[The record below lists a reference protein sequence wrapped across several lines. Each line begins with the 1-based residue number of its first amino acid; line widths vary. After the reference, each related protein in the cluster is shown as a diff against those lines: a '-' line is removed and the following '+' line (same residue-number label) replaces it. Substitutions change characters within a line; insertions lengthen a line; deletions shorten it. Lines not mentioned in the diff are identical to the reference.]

1 MTKAKK
7 QVTKGGEGEYSGK
20 FMKELGKFF
29 EWANE
34 ASYVIMCAKDNTER
48 QWNMEL
54 MKNFEEPGRN
64 KLEAY
69 IKELQKTYVI
79 WSKRTQEEVE
89 DYKLFAKEFK
99 DIPTKR
105 KRQDTSETSGSEM
118 EILQKAKPVK
128 NELQVT
134 IDEDIDTSETFYID
148 TLDFSSEQIIEK
160 IGQPFETG
168 QEDDEHTFEW
178 KLKVN
183 GNVYTIY
190 DWDEKDMPL
199 QDKTWHLGGTVVD
212 KKEISA
218 IKKYL
223 KGAVKKVVKK
233 AKVTE
238 SELNKRELKE
248 CEPNKNKRELNV
260 NDTKKRELNE
270 SESDTNEC
278 DTNECEMN
286 EGELFGDDEDDC
298 DSVQIN
304 LDELSFDD

>member
-1 MTKAKK
+1 MNATTMTKAKK

-79 WSKRTQEEVE
+79 WSKKTQEEVE

-223 KGAVKKVVKK
+223 KNSGKKVVKK

-238 SELNKRELKE
+238 SVTNV
-248 CEPNKNKRELNV
+248 CGPNKNKR
-260 NDTKKRELNE
+260 DLNE
-270 SESDTNEC
+270 CDTNEC
-278 DTNECEMN
+278 DTNECDTNENESEMN
-286 EGELFGDDEDDC
+286 EGELFGDDDDDDC

-304 LDELSFDD
+304 LDDLSFDD

>member
-1 MTKAKK
+1 MNATTMTKAKK

-79 WSKRTQEEVE
+79 WSKKTQEEVE

-118 EILQKAKPVK
+118 EILQKEKPVK

-223 KGAVKKVVKK
+223 KGEVKKVVKK

-248 CEPNKNKRELNV
+248 CEPNKNKRELNE

-270 SESDTNEC
+270 SEC

-286 EGELFGDDEDDC
+286 EGELFGDDDDDC

-304 LDELSFDD
+304 LDDLSFDD